1 MGRSLKY
8 DSSRCQTLALG
19 AGASSQIPA
28 CRGGDRN
35 RRSDARD
42 NALLRA
48 SETGSGL
55 CTSVSLEAAHLPP
68 ALLNGFSP
76 KFHP

>member
-1 MGRSLKY
+1 MGRSLNY
-8 DSSRCQTLALG
+8 SASRCQTVALR
-19 AGASSQIPA
+19 AEVSAQIPG
-28 CRGGDRN
+28 CRGGDS
-35 RRSDARD
+35 RSDARD
-42 NALLRA
+42 NALLRG

-55 CTSVSLEAAHLPP
+55 CTSVSLEAAHVPP

>member
-1 MGRSLKY
+1 MGRSFKY
-8 DSSRCQTLALG
+8 DSSRCQTLALH
-19 AGASSQIPA
+19 AEVSAQIPE

-42 NALLRA
+42 NALLRG

-55 CTSVSLEAAHLPP
+55 CTSVSLEAAHVPP
-68 ALLNGFSP
+68 VLLNGFSS
-76 KFHP
+76 KFHT